1 MDDNYV
7 AIDACHIDLIYGL
20 IRASKPTEV
29 LEMGFGTGRTTKA
42 ILEALD
48 ANNKFYSYVLVEN
61 FKDVENNLPERKEL
75 VEKIDSLL
83 FDKNCVLKNND
94 HQIIKSNERE
104 AVEHFVK
111 ENKKFDFIV
120 SDADHDRSHNW
131 FDKTISLLS
140 ENGIGIFHDILHKDY
155 PNLRKN
161 IQYCKE
167 HNLVYQVFS
176 NSSTS
181 EELCERG
188 LLVVFKKENK

>member
-7 AIDACHIDLIYGL
+7 AIDSCHIDLIYGL

-61 FKDVENNLPERKEL
+61 FTDTKNNLSENDKVL
-75 VEKIDSLL
+75 QKIDALI
-83 FDKNCVLKNND
+83 FDENRTFTNNI
-94 HQIIKSNERE
+94 HRVFKVNERS
-104 AVEHFVK
+104 AVESFVK
-111 ENKKFDFIV
+111 ENRKFDFIV
-120 SDADHDRSHNW
+120 SDADHDHSHNW

-140 ENGIGIFHDILHKDY
+140 ENGIGIFHDVLHKDY

-167 HNLVYQVFS
+167 HNLTYQVFS
-176 NSSTS
+176 KSSTS
-181 EELCERG
+181 GELCERG
-188 LLVVFKKENK
+188 LLVVFRKENA